1 LCERRVKQ
9 KTFWSGVLGAVQHES
24 AGQKRIVDA
33 ARHLYATKGFH
44 RTSMAELA
52 AAADVS
58 VGLIYRLFTDKNAL
72 IKALVLEDSEAKEAE
87 LRALTD
93 DVTSGRVTIEAGF
106 EHLARHA
113 LAKGDEALSFDIMAE
128 AHRNSDVADTIATL
142 CLGFRSVVR
151 ELSCVA
157 NPLLTSE
164 ALDGAEV
171 RAWSSHAVAA
181 ASVGSRDRE
190 DHQPDDHRRL
200 EGPVGARIIPSRRA
214 IGSGI
219 HRVSRPVGPSHSRR
233 YCTAAR
239 DVR

>member
-1 LCERRVKQ
+1 
-9 KTFWSGVLGAVQHES
+9 LGAVQHES

-93 DVTSGRVTIEAGF
+93 DVTSGRVTIEEGL

-151 ELSCVA
+151 ELACVA

-164 ALDGAEV
+164 ALDGAEELV
-171 RAWSSHAVAA
+171 LAFMFGLGHRTL
-181 ASVGSRDRE
+181 SR
-190 DHQPDDHRRL
+190 PRL
-200 EGPVGARIIPSRRA
+200 SEVETARITSQMI
-214 IGSGI
+214 I
-219 HRVSRPVGPSHSRR
+219 
-233 YCTAAR
+233 AALKAL
-239 DVR
+239 

>member
-1 LCERRVKQ
+1 M
-9 KTFWSGVLGAVQHES
+9 GAVQHES

-151 ELSCVA
+151 ELACVA

-164 ALDGAEV
+164 ALDGAEELV
-171 RAWSSHAVAA
+171 LAFMF
-181 ASVGSRDRE
+181 GLG
-190 DHQPDDHRRL
+190 HRTL
-200 EGPVGARIIPSRRA
+200 
-214 IGSGI
+214 
-219 HRVSRPVGPSHSRR
+219 SRPRLSEVE
-233 YCTAAR
+233 TAKITSQMIIAALKAL
-239 DVR
+239 

>member
-1 LCERRVKQ
+1 
-9 KTFWSGVLGAVQHES
+9 LGAVQHES

-151 ELSCVA
+151 ELACVA

-164 ALDGAEV
+164 ALDGAEELV
-171 RAWSSHAVAA
+171 LAFMFGLGHRTL
-181 ASVGSRDRE
+181 SR
-190 DHQPDDHRRL
+190 PRL
-200 EGPVGARIIPSRRA
+200 SEVETARITSQMI
-214 IGSGI
+214 I
-219 HRVSRPVGPSHSRR
+219 
-233 YCTAAR
+233 AALKAL
-239 DVR
+239 

>member
-1 LCERRVKQ
+1 M
-9 KTFWSGVLGAVQHES
+9 GAVQHES

-151 ELSCVA
+151 ELACVA

-164 ALDGAEV
+164 ALDGAEELV
-171 RAWSSHAVAA
+171 LAFMFGLGHRTL
-181 ASVGSRDRE
+181 SR
-190 DHQPDDHRRL
+190 PRL
-200 EGPVGARIIPSRRA
+200 SEVETARITSQMI
-214 IGSGI
+214 I
-219 HRVSRPVGPSHSRR
+219 
-233 YCTAAR
+233 AALKAL
-239 DVR
+239 

>member
-1 LCERRVKQ
+1 
-9 KTFWSGVLGAVQHES
+9 LGAVQHES

-87 LRALTD
+87 LRKLTD

-106 EHLARHA
+106 DHLARHA

-151 ELSCVA
+151 ELACVA

-164 ALDGAEV
+164 ALDGAEELV
-171 RAWSSHAVAA
+171 LAFMFGLGHRTL
-181 ASVGSRDRE
+181 SR
-190 DHQPDDHRRL
+190 PRL
-200 EGPVGARIIPSRRA
+200 SEVETARITSQMI
-214 IGSGI
+214 I
-219 HRVSRPVGPSHSRR
+219 
-233 YCTAAR
+233 AALKAL
-239 DVR
+239 

>member
-1 LCERRVKQ
+1 M
-9 KTFWSGVLGAVQHES
+9 QHES

-151 ELSCVA
+151 ELACVA

-164 ALDGAEV
+164 ALDGAEELV
-171 RAWSSHAVAA
+171 LAFMFGLGHRTL
-181 ASVGSRDRE
+181 SR
-190 DHQPDDHRRL
+190 PRL
-200 EGPVGARIIPSRRA
+200 SEVETARITSQMI
-214 IGSGI
+214 I
-219 HRVSRPVGPSHSRR
+219 
-233 YCTAAR
+233 AALKAL
-239 DVR
+239 

>member
-1 LCERRVKQ
+1 
-9 KTFWSGVLGAVQHES
+9 LGAVQHES

-164 ALDGAEV
+164 ALDGAEELV
-171 RAWSSHAVAA
+171 LAFMFGLGHRTL
-181 ASVGSRDRE
+181 SR
-190 DHQPDDHRRL
+190 PRL
-200 EGPVGARIIPSRRA
+200 SEVETARITSQMI
-214 IGSGI
+214 I
-219 HRVSRPVGPSHSRR
+219 
-233 YCTAAR
+233 AALKAL
-239 DVR
+239 

>member
-1 LCERRVKQ
+1 
-9 KTFWSGVLGAVQHES
+9 VQHES

-151 ELSCVA
+151 ELACVA

-164 ALDGAEV
+164 ALDGAEELV
-171 RAWSSHAVAA
+171 LAFMFGLGHRTL
-181 ASVGSRDRE
+181 SR
-190 DHQPDDHRRL
+190 PRL
-200 EGPVGARIIPSRRA
+200 SEVETARITSQMI
-214 IGSGI
+214 I
-219 HRVSRPVGPSHSRR
+219 
-233 YCTAAR
+233 AALKAL
-239 DVR
+239 